1 MLRAVAFMIQLAFEP
16 AYDPFH
22 AAFRVLRQSVYL
34 NYKPAPASRIKILDV
49 YVAEPIKCLDIRLAG
64 ALKAS
69 ARRAA
74 KCQHPTYGH
83 RPTARSLLNRMS
95 LMQDAAIQTLVMQG
109 IIDGDGFGMGQIQLI
124 KGMLPAELLS
134 KINNAN
140 ANQADLM
147 KFLLNDLNS
156 IPFEGLNG
164 LKDRTGLGE
173 FRYDIV

>member
-1 MLRAVAFMIQLAFEP
+1 MIQLAFEP

-22 AAFRVLRQSVYL
+22 AAFRILRQSAYRQCQPSPIPRVKL
-34 NYKPAPASRIKILDV
+34 LDV
-49 YVAEPIKCLDIRLAG
+49 YLAEPIKCLDIRLANP
-64 ALKAS
+64 LKAS

-74 KCQHPTYGH
+74 KCQHATYGH
-83 RPTARSLLNRMS
+83 RPPATGLFNRMS

-109 IIDGDGFGMGQIQLI
+109 ILDGDAYGMGQVRLVE
-124 KGMLPAELLS
+124 GVLPAKLAA
-134 KINNAN
+134 KIDALNAD
-140 ANQADLM
+140 QADLM
-147 KFLLNDLNS
+147 TFLFKDLDA